1 MKCFTADF
9 ETTTD
14 ENDCRVWAF
23 ALCEIGNPENFIY
36 GNSLDEF
43 MEFCAN
49 PKENYKI
56 YFHNIKFDGCFI
68 LDWITSHDYEFIEDK
83 KERDDCTYTTLI
95 TDMNVFYSIEVF
107 FRVNRKSHRTN
118 KVTFYDSL
126 KILNFSV
133 EQIAK
138 DFDLSIRKLTLDY
151 HEKREIGHVLTPE
164 EIDYIRND
172 VEIMAR
178 ALDIMFKQDLKK
190 MTIGSD
196 ALHYYKTLQPK
207 FKRLFPHVENSI
219 DEEIRQS
226 YKGGFT
232 YLNPKYKEKQIENGL
247 VLDVNSEYPAM
258 MHSMNGRLLPV
269 GVPIQFEGE
278 YQYDEIYPLYIINL
292 SCMFELKEGKIPSIQ
307 IKHSLDYQQNE
318 YLESSKGLITDLT
331 LTSVDFKLFQENYNI
346 KYLNFNGGYKFQ
358 ATTGIFDEYIDYWT
372 AQKIQAKK
380 EKNSSLYRIS
390 KLMLNSLYGKFAIS
404 TKSTL
409 KKPLM
414 KDGIVKYIDYAGKE
428 RKSIYCAI
436 SSFITSYGR
445 DYIIRSS
452 QKIRDWSLN
461 KYGEDFYVY
470 SDTDSIHLRIQDE
483 EDDLNDLKSFLEIDD
498 YKLGAWKPESTFKR
512 GAYIRQKCYIEEGYD
527 DKLNV
532 VIAGFPK
539 NLAPLMTFDN
549 FKIGFTTEGM
559 TIEDMIKQA
568 RKNGAS
574 LEEISRIHH
583 KLRYKHVKGGV
594 ILEDTPFTLK

>member
-68 LDWITSHDYEFIEDK
+68 LDWITSHGYEFIEDK
-83 KERDDCTYTTLI
+83 KEREDCTYTTLI

-151 HEKREIGHVLTPE
+151 HEKREIGHILTPE

-292 SCMFELKEGKIPSIQ
+292 SCMFELKKGKIPSIQ

-331 LTSVDFKLFQENYNI
+331 LTSVDYKLFQENYNI

-574 LEEISRIHH
+574 LEEITRIHH

>member
-331 LTSVDFKLFQENYNI
+331 LTSVDFKLFQENYDI

>member
-14 ENDCRVWAF
+14 EKDCRVWAF
-23 ALCEIGNPENFIY
+23 ALCEIGNPDNFIY
-36 GNSLDEF
+36 GNSIEEF
-43 MEFCAN
+43 MDFCAN
-49 PKENYKI
+49 TKENYKI

-68 LDWITSHDYEFIEDK
+68 LDYLENNGFEFIPEK
-83 KERDDCTYTTLI
+83 KQRDDYTYTTLI

-107 FRVNRKSHRTN
+107 FKVNKKSHRTN

-138 DFDLSIRKLTLDY
+138 DFDLPIRKLTLDY
-151 HEKREIGHVLTPE
+151 KAKREKGHILTPE

-178 ALDIMFKQDLKK
+178 ALEIMFQQDLKK

-196 ALHYYKTLQPK
+196 ALNYYKTMQPK
-207 FKRLFPHVENSI
+207 FKKLFPSLENEV
-219 DEEIRQS
+219 DNEIRLS

-232 YLNPKYKEKQIENGL
+232 YLNPKYKEKKIGKGL

-269 GVPIQFEGE
+269 GVPIQFEGAYE
-278 YQYDEIYPLYIINL
+278 YDELYPLYIINI
-292 SCMFELKEGKIPSIQ
+292 SCMFELKKGKIPSIQ

-331 LTSVDFKLFQENYNI
+331 LTSVDFELMKENYNI
-346 KYLNFNGGYKFQ
+346 KYLKYNGGYKFQ

-380 EKNSSLYRIS
+380 EGNSSLYRIA
-390 KLMLNSLYGKFAIS
+390 KLMQNSLYGKFAVS
-404 TKSTL
+404 TKSSL
-409 KKPLM
+409 KQPVM
-414 KDGIVKYIDYAGKE
+414 QDGIVKYIDYKGKD
-428 RKSIYCAI
+428 RKSLYCAI

-452 QKIRDWSLN
+452 MKIREWSLN
-461 KYGEDFYVY
+461 KYGEDYYVY

-483 EDDLNDLKSFLEIDD
+483 EDDVNDLKKILEIDD
-498 YKLGAWKPESTFKR
+498 YKLGAWKPESTFKH
-512 GAYIRQKCYIEEGYD
+512 GAYIRQKCYIEESYEG
-527 DKLNV
+527 KLNV

-549 FKIGFTTEGM
+549 FKIGFSTEGM
-559 TIEDMIKQA
+559 TVEDMIKQA

-594 ILEDTPFTLK
+594 ILEDTGFTLK